1 MNDRITQLII
11 FISLLNLVN
20 SNLRLNQPKNTDDIL
35 NKISISTKVNQET
48 KIPYITNIFKENSK
62 TNMDLIFDIGSNY
75 NILPTN
81 NFRKN
86 CNLEKKKN
94 GGFRLKH
101 INNLFRKYFL

>member
-1 MNDRITQLII
+1 MKNRITQLII
-11 FISLLNLVN
+11 FISLLNLII

-75 NILPTN
+75 NVLPTN
-81 NFRKN
+81 YFRKN

-94 GGFRLKH
+94 GGF
-101 INNLFRKYFL
+101 

>member
-48 KIPYITNIFKENSK
+48 KIPYISNIFKEDSK
-62 TNMDLIFDIGSNY
+62 TNMDLIFDIGANY

-86 CNLEKKKN
+86 CNLEKKKKWR
-94 GGFRLKH
+94 FQT
-101 INNLFRKYFL
+101 